1 MTLSLNNA
9 ASLRF
14 IKYWLPVIIYAIFI
28 FYLSS
33 FPGTNLPKLFVGQ
46 DILFHIIEYTF
57 LALLISR
64 ALKTYQPNLIYTR
77 RVLLV
82 FLISLAYAVSDEF
95 HQIFVSGRCASG
107 LDILIDGIGSC
118 IGSIFYPW
126 RR

>member
-107 LDILIDGIGSC
+107 LDILIDAIGSC